1 MTILDEV
8 RGSLVDAFAITDMK
22 VQCKVTPCEET
33 DEDFYFASPEPSP
46 AEHAG
51 HSHQA
56 QVAMHTAPAHTLIV
70 DFKPAAAKTSVEI
83 PVTLS
88 CVMLEILL
96 LNIGNHGDPLWIPN
110 TASVKLSMF
119 LS

>member
-1 MTILDEV
+1 MQ
-8 RGSLVDAFAITDMK
+8 SYY
-22 VQCKVTPCEET
+22 CEET

-51 HSHQA
+51 HSHQF
-56 QVAMHTAPAHTLIV
+56 QVAMHTALAYALIV

-83 PVTLS
+83 SVRLS

-96 LNIGNHGDPLWIPN
+96 LDIGNHGDPLWILN